1 MSANLLNNK
10 IGVEQAQNLATILK
24 DHATLESLCGNKGD
38 ETELDLSG
46 KEMDAGSV
54 IMLAPEV
61 IANGAL
67 TRLDLSKNKMLTR
80 EAGEAIGDMLK
91 DNRVL
96 TDLDVSRNLDFMAGS
111 SNAVGFVE
119 GIADGLI
126 ANVTLVKFDISRNM
140 LLAAGT
146 CALAKALKGNQI
158 LKELNISANFMG
170 WSNLACSPN
179 QSGVVAICD
188 AISTM
193 RALTSVN
200 ISNNNMLTAEA
211 GKALAGAL
219 GALAAHSVLKK
230 LDVSDNNY
238 RWNLQPSLG
247 QWMGDGPGFARA
259 LAVGLGKLEKLQ
271 SRNNNVPKDLQA
283 LFIATKWLRFE
294 LRGIPTSLNKRRNQ

>member
-1 MSANLLNNK
+1 
-10 IGVEQAQNLATILK
+10 
-24 DHATLESLCGNKGD
+24 
-38 ETELDLSG
+38 
-46 KEMDAGSV
+46 
-54 IMLAPEV
+54 
-61 IANGAL
+61 
-67 TRLDLSKNKMLTR
+67 MLTR

-96 TDLDVSRNLDFMAGS
+96 TELDVSRNLDFMVGS

-126 ANVTLVKFDISRNM
+126 ANVTLVKLDISRNM

-146 CALAKALKGNQI
+146 RALAKALKGNQI
-158 LKELNISANFMG
+158 IKELNISANFMG
-170 WSNLACSPN
+170 WSKLAYSPN

-211 GKALAGAL
+211 GKALA

-283 LFIATKWLRFE
+283 LFIATKWLRCGIW
-294 LRGIPTSLNKRRNQ
+294 RIPTCLNNLIATFL